1 MRELHLTVSVLSK
14 RRQERIR
21 VLESEVERLTHIIG
35 ALNGQVIQESEE
47 IQRLKKELDY
57 MTNLVIEEPQ

>member
-1 MRELHLTVSVLSK
+1 MTVSVLSK

>member
-1 MRELHLTVSVLSK
+1 MTVSVLSK

-21 VLESEVERLTHIIG
+21 VLEGEVERLTHIIG

-47 IQRLKKELDY
+47 IQRLNGELERMKDILQY
-57 MTNLVIEEPQ
+57 ETQ